1 MPKVYEN
8 GFELNNKILEGVKK
22 LGDAVACTLGPKGK
36 NVIIQAKGKPP
47 IITKDGVTV
56 ASHIEYS
63 DPFENAGAQV
73 IKQASLTTAAEAGD
87 GTTTSTILARAIVE
101 RARKYIVAGTSPVEL
116 KRGMDAAVE
125 EIVKQLA
132 GKAQEIVS
140 LEQIEN
146 IARIS
151 ANGDEKIAKLIATA
165 VDKAGRDGA
174 VTIEES
180 RSLETKLEVVEGF
193 QIDSGF
199 ISNAFITDE
208 SKGTLKYTD
217 ALVMV
222 TDQSISTVDEMLPI
236 LEVVARENRPFII
249 VAESVEGQ
257 ALSSLI
263 VNATR
268 GSMRVAAIKAPRYGE
283 ERRAILQ
290 DLALAVGATFISKQF
305 GVSVQMAKREHL
317 GKVKSVESFK
327 GWTTFVGGNGDY
339 KLVDQRITNLKEEIL
354 NTSDLRDAEVLQQRV
369 SRLASGVAIIKVGGK
384 TEVEMFERKHR
395 IEDALEAVKS
405 AQKEG
410 VLAGGGTTL
419 AKISNGLS
427 LTLPNQDQ
435 QFGLEV
441 IKQACLEPIYVLARN
456 CGEKPDVI
464 VDKILQLSGEQENMG
479 YDFRGSRFVDMYE
492 IGIIDPAKVTRCA
505 LQNAVSAASTL
516 LTTEHAIIEV

>member
-1 MPKVYEN
+1 MSKVYEN
-8 GFELNNKILEGVKK
+8 GFELNNKILEGVRK
-22 LGDAVACTLGPKGK
+22 LGEAVACTLGPKGK
-36 NVIIQAKGKPP
+36 NVIIQMKGKPP

-101 RARKYIVAGTSPVEL
+101 RARKYIVAGASPVEL
-116 KRGMDAAVE
+116 KRGMDATVEKIVE
-125 EIVKQLA
+125 EIAK
-132 GKAQEIVS
+132 KALQVESIEDV
-140 LEQIEN
+140 EN

-180 RSLETKLEVVEGF
+180 RSLDTKLEVVEGF

-208 SKGTLKYTD
+208 SRGILKYND
-217 ALVMV
+217 ALVLV
-222 TDQSISTVDEMLPI
+222 TDQSISTVDEMLPV
-236 LEVVARENRPFII
+236 LEIVARENRPFII
-249 VAESVEGQ
+249 VAENVEGQ

-263 VNATR
+263 VNASR

-283 ERRAILQ
+283 ERKSILQ
-290 DLALAVGATFISKQF
+290 DLALSVGATFISRQL
-305 GVSVQMAKREHL
+305 GMNVQMTKREHL
-317 GKVKSVESFK
+317 GKVKSVESLK

-339 KLVDQRITNLKEEIL
+339 SLIEQRIENLKSEIQ

-369 SRLASGVAIIKVGGK
+369 SRLASGVAVIKVGGK

-410 VLAGGGTTL
+410 IVAGGGTTL
-419 AKISNGLS
+419 AKIANSIKID
-427 LTLPNQDQ
+427 LPNTDQ
-435 QFGLEV
+435 QFGYEV
-441 IKQACLEPIYVLARN
+441 IKQACLEPLYVLSRN
-456 CGEKPDVI
+456 CSEKGDVI
-464 VDKILQLSGEQENMG
+464 INEVLTRDENVG
-479 YDFRGSRFVDMYE
+479 YNFANRTYVDMYKE
-492 IGIIDPAKVTRCA
+492 GIIDPAKVTRCA